1 MFDLTG
7 KTALVTGA
15 GRNIGAGIAAL
26 LARQGASVAVNDL
39 VEDRARGTVAAIEAD
54 GGTATAVAFDVT
66 NLESVVDGVAR
77 AQAALGPV
85 DILVNNAGVPAAM
98 NLVKFRD
105 TTPADWEPYI
115 AINLY
120 GVLHC
125 TRTVIDGMCERRHG
139 RVITISSGA
148 GVVGMDFG
156 VSLYA
161 ASKGAAISFM
171 RHLALEV
178 ARFGVTANTLASG
191 LVLPET
197 DDSTKSLAATI
208 PVGRMGTPKD
218 IGALVVYLASDEAGW
233 VTGQTIHVNGGSV
246 TT

>member
-26 LARQGASVAVNDL
+26 LARQGAAVAVNDL
-39 VEDRARGTVAAIEAD
+39 IEDRALATVDAIEAA
-54 GGTATAVAFDVT
+54 GGTAAAVPFDVT
-66 NLESVVDGVAR
+66 NLEAVADGVAR
-77 AQAALGPV
+77 VQAALGPV
-85 DILVNNAGVPAAM
+85 DILVNNAGVPASM

-105 TTPADWEPYI
+105 TIPEDWGPYI
-115 AINLY
+115 AINLH
-120 GVLHC
+120 GVLYC
-125 TRTVIDGMCERRHG
+125 TKTVIDGMCERGHG
-139 RVITISSGA
+139 RVITISSAA
-148 GVVGMDFG
+148 GTAGFDLG

-161 ASKGAAISFM
+161 AGKGAAISFM

-178 ARFGVTANTLASG
+178 ARFGVTANTLALG
-191 LVLPET
+191 LVLAELDAT
-197 DDSTKSLAATI
+197 TESLAAYI
-208 PVGRMGTPKD
+208 PVGRVGTPED

-233 VTGQTIHVNGGSV
+233 VTGQTIHINGGAI